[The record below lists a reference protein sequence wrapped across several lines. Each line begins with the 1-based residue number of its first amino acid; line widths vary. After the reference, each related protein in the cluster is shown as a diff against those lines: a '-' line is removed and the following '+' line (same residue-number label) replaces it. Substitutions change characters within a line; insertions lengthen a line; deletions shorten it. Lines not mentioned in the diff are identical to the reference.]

1 MLPLRIKT
9 LSQSQTP
16 RTLAGSLR
24 SWDVTAVG
32 VGAIVGGGI
41 FATIGSAALGEHE
54 RLGAGPSLMLSF
66 LVTAMVCAFVAL
78 CYAELASMFVASGS
92 AYSYAYASFGEFAAW
107 MIGWNLILE
116 YTIANVAVAV
126 SWSHYAR
133 ALLGGFGLN
142 VPWYLATDARSA
154 SAVPGLLEQAPH
166 VFGVPLVFNAL
177 AVGIMALLTVLLL
190 WGTHASVKLNNGFV
204 VFKIAIL
211 LFFVGVAVT
220 HVSADDML
228 ANWQPFFPQGVRGTC
243 TGAAIVFFSFIGF
256 DSVSTLAEE
265 THQPGRTIPRGII
278 GSLAICAALYCVV
291 AAAFCGIL
299 PFSGL
304 QELLAQSHGEPLTAV
319 LAHVAP
325 GMPWAVPVVAV
336 GALAAQTTA
345 LLAFQIAQSRIFFA
359 MARDGLLPQGLGA
372 VHAKRRTPHR
382 ATWLAGMLVGGLAA
396 FSSMDEMV
404 DLSNVGTLFVFTMV
418 CAGVTVLRLRDPGRA
433 RPFKVPGG
441 AFVVPALGAAS
452 CIFLMWYL
460 PPTSWWRFAAW
471 MATGAAVYAGYGYR
485 HSVLGQAEKRQT
497 SRPVGWSVSTP
508 TPPASKP

>member
-1 MLPLRIKT
+1 MLPLRVKT

-24 SWDVTAVG
+24 SWDVTAIG

-41 FATIGSAALGEHE
+41 FATIGSAALGEHA
-54 RLGAGPSLMLSF
+54 RLGAGPSLVLSF
-66 LVTAMVCAFVAL
+66 LITATVCAFVAL

-126 SWSHYAR
+126 SWSHYAG
-133 ALLGGFGLN
+133 ALLAGFGLR
-142 VPWYLATDARSA
+142 VPWYLTTDARSA
-154 SAVPGLLEQAPH
+154 SAVVGLLAQAPQ
-166 VFGVPLVFNAL
+166 VLGVPVVFNAL
-177 AVGIMALLTVLLL
+177 AAGIMALLTILLL

-204 VFKIAIL
+204 LFKIAIL
-211 LFFVGVAVT
+211 LFFVGVAAT
-220 HVSADDML
+220 HVSAGEML
-228 ANWQPFFPQGVRGTC
+228 ANWQPFFPHGLRGTC

-265 THQPGRTIPRGII
+265 THQPGRTIPRGIM
-278 GSLAICAALYCVV
+278 GSLLICAALYCVV

-299 PFSGL
+299 PFAGL
-304 QELLAQSHGEPLTAV
+304 QALLAQSHGEPLTAV

-325 GMPWAVPVVAV
+325 DMPWAVPVVAV

-359 MARDGLLPQGLGA
+359 MARDGLLPRSLGA
-372 VHAKRRTPHR
+372 VHPKRRTPHR
-382 ATWLAGMLVGGLAA
+382 ATWLAGLLVGTLAA

-441 AFVVPALGAAS
+441 AFLVPTLGVAS
-452 CIFLMWYL
+452 CVFLMWYL

-471 MATGAAVYAGYGYR
+471 MAAGAAVYALYGYR
-485 HSVLGQAEKRQT
+485 HSLLGQAQKR
-497 SRPVGWSVSTP
+497 
-508 TPPASKP
+508 